1 MHFLGIPTQ
10 ATLKPYQHE
19 SPNFNDTSTLVSE
32 ESRFSDD
39 DNLEV
44 LKRLYNPY
52 FGRIKVIYTAPPYN
66 TRKDFV
72 YPDNYAAPLEP
83 SLQLPGQKDS
93 KGNRQT
99 RDGAQSFLK
108 GGASC

>member
-1 MHFLGIPTQ
+1 MRFLGIPTQ
-10 ATLKPYQHE
+10 ATLKPCQYK

-32 ESRFSDD
+32 ESLFSED

-52 FGRIKVIYTAPPYN
+52 FGRIKVIYTALPYN

-72 YPDNYAAPLEP
+72 SPDNYAAPLE
-83 SLQLPGQKDS
+83 SSFQLTRQKDS